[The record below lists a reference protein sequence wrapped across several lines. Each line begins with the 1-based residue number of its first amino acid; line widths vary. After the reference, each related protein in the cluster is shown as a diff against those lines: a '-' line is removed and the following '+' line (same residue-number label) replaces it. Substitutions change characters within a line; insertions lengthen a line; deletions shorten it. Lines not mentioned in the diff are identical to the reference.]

1 MPALMSRETL
11 TALAVVV
18 VALGGTL
25 LGYRVWADHTAA
37 EELAAREE
45 RQAARHA
52 EEAAALAELREE
64 SAEAMPEMLAGVALG
79 QSVDEVRRARPG
91 GALSPS
97 TSRSDPGLS
106 LFEEHLP
113 NGAEIMYG
121 FDADDGTLVQVQVL
135 SLLPTLEGLTPHLAA
150 MNERYGSPTGIWDC
164 PLTGNLPTR
173 RFTWRRSHTTIADV
187 MLIYGERISLTLY
200 IATSDAMGLSL
211 RRSHCV
217 PTPADQL
224 DQFPTASPE
233 QVQRAVQEEDAP

>member
-1 MPALMSRETL
+1 MSRETL

-18 VALGGTL
+18 LVVGGAI
-25 LGYRVWADHTAA
+25 LGYGLWADHQAAA
-37 EELAAREE
+37 EQAARDARHAAREA
-45 RQAARHA
+45 Q
-52 EEAAALAELREE
+52 EAAELAELREE
-64 SAEAMPEMLAGVALG
+64 SADAMPEMLEGIALG
-79 QSVDEVRRARPG
+79 QSADEVRRARPPR
-91 GALSPS
+91 ALSPS
-97 TSRSDPGLS
+97 TSHSDPDLQ

-135 SLLPTLEGLTPHLAA
+135 SLLPTLDGLVPHLAA

-164 PLTGNLPTR
+164 PMTGGLPTR

-187 MLIYGERISLTLY
+187 MLIYGGRISLTLY
-200 IATSDAMGLSL
+200 ISTSDAMGVSL
-211 RRSHCV
+211 RRSGCH

-233 QVQRAVQEEDAP
+233 EVQHAAQEEDAP